1 MVGFACYGLHNP
13 IRTPS
18 RPRPSIGIGSGM
30 IPIDPK
36 DVPIFAP
43 DFVEFLAAFG
53 TMVIAF
59 AVMIVLGYWWQR

>member
-1 MVGFACYGLHNP
+1 MVGFACYELHNP
-13 IRTPS
+13 MRTP
-18 RPRPSIGIGSGM
+18 PAASIGIGSAM
-30 IPIDPK
+30 MPIDPK